1 VLPNDMHPGPGCSCP
16 DCLSL
21 HPDAEPVLSEWDEDE
36 DIGDELERSRSDC
49 DRAPEARNPD
59 CPVHGANE
67 EYGVNSE
74 GPR

>member
-36 DIGDELERSRSDC
+36 ELGCVDLETRLDAAL
-49 DRAPEARNPD
+49 DRAFPKTSSGSASGE
-59 CPVHGANE
+59 
-67 EYGVNSE
+67 
-74 GPR
+74 